1 MAFYIAYDSI
11 EYEIDYFFESLLY
24 RYIIDLNIKPNEKSI
39 MIFIARKTIG
49 FKKLTDHIGI
59 QEFIYNSMLKEVAV
73 KNTIKSLLYQNLI
86 KKNQSVGGK
95 TKSRSRFS
103 EYAINDQVM
112 CKVLDMWIDIKMENK
127 FIS

>member
-73 KNTIKSLLYQNLI
+73 KNTIYWKIIKNNKSTACKKETNL
-86 KKNQSVGGK
+86 
-95 TKSRSRFS
+95 KSSKHIFFKQKI
-103 EYAINDQVM
+103 A
-112 CKVLDMWIDIKMENK
+112 
-127 FIS
+127 F

>member
-1 MAFYIAYDSI
+1 
-11 EYEIDYFFESLLY
+11 
-24 RYIIDLNIKPNEKSI
+24 
-39 MIFIARKTIG
+39 
-49 FKKLTDHIGI
+49 
-59 QEFIYNSMLKEVAV
+59 MLKEVAV

-95 TKSRSRFS
+95 TESRSRFS
-103 EYAINDQVM
+103 EYAINNQVM